1 MANALY
7 TAAKNRFLT
16 GAINWTSATIKVVLI
31 DKSLYTADVLTDEFL
46 SDIPLASRIAT
57 SSALTTKTAVN
68 GVAGA
73 DNVLLT
79 SVTGQVDALV
89 IYQDTGSEASSPLIA
104 YIDTSSGLP
113 ILMNNGDFNIQWNTG
128 TAKIFSL

>member
-7 TAAKNRFLT
+7 TTAKNRFLT
-16 GAINWTSATIKVVLI
+16 GALNWTSATIKVVLI
-31 DKSLYTADVLTDEFL
+31 DKSLYVADVTADEFL
-46 SDIPLASRIAT
+46 SDIPLAARVAT
-57 SSALTTKTAVN
+57 SSALTTKTAVG
-68 GVAGA
+68 GVASS
-73 DNVLLT
+73 DNVLIA

-113 ILMNNGDFNIQWNTG
+113 ILMNNGSFNIQWNTG

>member
-7 TAAKNRFLT
+7 VTAKNRFLT
-16 GAINWTSATIKVVLI
+16 GALNWTAATIKVVLI
-31 DKSLYTADVLTDEFL
+31 DRTYYTADVTADEFL
-46 SDIPLASRIAT
+46 SDIPAPARTAT
-57 SSALTTKTAVN
+57 SAALTTKTATA
-68 GVAGA
+68 GVASA
-73 DNVLLT
+73 DNVLIT

-113 ILMNNGDFNIQWNTG
+113 ILMNNGDFNIQWNTN

>member
-7 TAAKNRFLT
+7 VTAKNRFLT
-16 GAINWTSATIKVVLI
+16 GALNWTSATIKVLLI
-31 DKSLYTADVLTDEFL
+31 NKTYYTADVTADEFL
-46 SDIPLASRIAT
+46 SDIPAT
-57 SSALTTKTAVN
+57 ARTSVSAALTTKTAVA
-68 GVAGA
+68 GVASA
-73 DNVLLT
+73 DNVLIT

-113 ILMNNGDFNIQWNTG
+113 ILMNNGDFNIQWNTN